1 MRNLIILIMLFWII
15 LPDFWIPKIEPE
27 KKVVGFIEFRVIPHF
42 YKHKKTEW
50 DFVLN
55 GRILF

>member
-1 MRNLIILIMLFWII
+1 MLFWII